1 MAPMR
6 DQGETTVFHIR
17 GTDPANSE
25 QVVYAC
31 VGFPM
36 AHAKAAELRMSGYK
50 DVVTSM
56 APAGEPDRVANDLSF
71 ALNAPPQRPR
81 RERRKRPAAARRADR
96 RASSSRLAPR

>member
-1 MAPMR
+1 MARAYNGAMR
-6 DQGETTVFHIR
+6 DQEETTVFHIR

-31 VGFPM
+31 VSFPM

-56 APAGEPDRVANDLSF
+56 APAGDQTVSQTA
-71 ALNAPPQRPR
+71 
-81 RERRKRPAAARRADR
+81 
-96 RASSSRLAPR
+96 

>member
-1 MAPMR
+1 MR
-6 DQGETTVFHIR
+6 DPGETTVFHIR

-25 QVVYAC
+25 QVVYEC

-56 APAGEPDRVANDLSF
+56 VPAGSERVLHTT
-71 ALNAPPQRPR
+71 
-81 RERRKRPAAARRADR
+81 
-96 RASSSRLAPR
+96 

>member
-1 MAPMR
+1 MFACPLSPNELFLIAPAYY
-6 DQGETTVFHIR
+6 GAPSETLESTTVFHIR

-56 APAGEPDRVANDLSF
+56 APA
-71 ALNAPPQRPR
+71 
-81 RERRKRPAAARRADR
+81 ADQT
-96 RASSSRLAPR
+96 ASPTA

>member
-1 MAPMR
+1 VAKLCSLATLSPTRFVLDGTRLQWRLMR
-6 DQGETTVFHIR
+6 DPGETTVFHIR

-56 APAGEPDRVANDLSF
+56 APAGE
-71 ALNAPPQRPR
+71 QT
-81 RERRKRPAAARRADR
+81 
-96 RASSSRLAPR
+96 ASQTA

>member
-6 DQGETTVFHIR
+6 DHGETTVFHIR

-25 QVVYAC
+25 QVVYEC
-31 VGFPM
+31 VGFPR

-56 APAGEPDRVANDLSF
+56 APVSHQAAPHAN
-71 ALNAPPQRPR
+71 
-81 RERRKRPAAARRADR
+81 
-96 RASSSRLAPR
+96 

>member
-1 MAPMR
+1 MK
-6 DQGETTVFHIR
+6 DHGETAVFHIR

-25 QVVYAC
+25 QVVYEC

-56 APAGEPDRVANDLSF
+56 APAGYESAS
-71 ALNAPPQRPR
+71 
-81 RERRKRPAAARRADR
+81 
-96 RASSSRLAPR
+96 RAS

>member
-1 MAPMR
+1 MAKLCSLASLAFARFVLGGMRLQWHLMR
-6 DQGETTVFHIR
+6 DPGETTVFHIR

-25 QVVYAC
+25 QVIYEC

-56 APAGEPDRVANDLSF
+56 APASH
-71 ALNAPPQRPR
+71 Q
-81 RERRKRPAAARRADR
+81 AAHTN
-96 RASSSRLAPR
+96 

>member
-1 MAPMR
+1 VVKLCSLASLSLTRFVLEGMRLQWRSMR

-56 APAGEPDRVANDLSF
+56 APAGNQATSHTH
-71 ALNAPPQRPR
+71 
-81 RERRKRPAAARRADR
+81 
-96 RASSSRLAPR
+96 

>member
-1 MAPMR
+1 MR
-6 DQGETTVFHIR
+6 DPGETTVFHIR

-25 QVVYAC
+25 QVVYEC

-56 APAGEPDRVANDLSF
+56 APAGSERVLHTT
-71 ALNAPPQRPR
+71 
-81 RERRKRPAAARRADR
+81 
-96 RASSSRLAPR
+96 

>member
-1 MAPMR
+1 MR

-25 QVVYAC
+25 QVVYEC

-56 APAGEPDRVANDLSF
+56 APASHQAQS
-71 ALNAPPQRPR
+71 QTT
-81 RERRKRPAAARRADR
+81 
-96 RASSSRLAPR
+96 